1 MFIGHY
7 GVAFAAKPVGV
18 RLEARAPLWVWFI
31 ASQWMDVVWSFL
43 VLLGI
48 ERLRIVPGFTEANAL
63 DLYYMPYTHS
73 LPGSIVLSFLFGAIV
88 ALLTSGNRA
97 ATILLV
103 AAVYFYTGSLI
114 SWCIPLICRSMT
126 MQPRSAS
133 DCGGMLL

>member
-48 ERLRIVPGFTEANAL
+48 ERLRIVPRLHRGK
-63 DLYYMPYTHS
+63 
-73 LPGSIVLSFLFGAIV
+73 
-88 ALLTSGNRA
+88 RA
-97 ATILLV
+97 
-103 AAVYFYTGSLI
+103 
-114 SWCIPLICRSMT
+114 
-126 MQPRSAS
+126 
-133 DCGGMLL
+133 